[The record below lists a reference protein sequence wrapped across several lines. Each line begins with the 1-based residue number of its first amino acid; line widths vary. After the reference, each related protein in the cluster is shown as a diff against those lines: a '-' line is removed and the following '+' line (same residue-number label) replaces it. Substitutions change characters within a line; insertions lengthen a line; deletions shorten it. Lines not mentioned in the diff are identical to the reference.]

1 MFMNPLKDSL
11 GLIVILVI
19 VLVIFGPSQ
28 LPKLGK
34 MFGKTMKSVRSG
46 MEDTT
51 PDDEDEAPAK
61 PKEMK
66 ATAEEAEAPPK
77 KEAEK
82 VAEEDAE

>member
-28 LPKLGK
+28 LPKLGQ

-46 MEDTT
+46 MDGTG
-51 PDDEDEAPAK
+51 DEEEEAPAK
-61 PKEMK
+61 PKEIK
-66 ATAEEAEAPPK
+66 AEEAEAPAKK
-77 KEAEK
+77 KEADK